1 MAERPS
7 PRQLMKQLLQGDRPP
22 RPLFL
27 PILFSLG
34 ARIENT
40 PLQAFLCNPT
50 KISNSLSRI
59 RTHVQSDGVSCY
71 FDPHLEAEAL
81 GAALE
86 WRADGQPPTLRWPGQ
101 AKKGQLPEGLRPVE
115 QAAKSARITVA
126 TEVIR
131 RLNSLLRDDS
141 LLMAGLTGPFTLA
154 ARITQLEPQE
164 AFQFENY
171 SPAALEI
178 AATLLMQISTECV
191 AAGANLIFIQ
201 EDILPALTEANCD
214 SFAALLAPAIN
225 VIRFYQALP
234 VLRLPE
240 GGGIGGKEEA
250 IFKRVWDCAICAGL
264 DTFESAGTR
273 GMMEAAGVP
282 WGIALPS
289 SAFEAD
295 DRESEKISSR
305 IREVISR
312 IRPAIVTTTGDVP
325 AGIDLK
331 LVLKVLNTVSPGE

>member
-1 MAERPS
+1 
-7 PRQLMKQLLQGDRPP
+7 MKRLLQGDRPL

-40 PLQAFLCNPT
+40 PLQAFLSNPT
-50 KISNSLSRI
+50 KISNSLRRI

-71 FDPHLEAEAL
+71 FDPNLEAEAL

-86 WRADGQPPTLRWPGQ
+86 WRADGQPPALRWPGR
-101 AKKGQLPEGLRPVE
+101 AKKGQLPEGIRPVD
-115 QAAKSARITVA
+115 QAAKSGRITVA
-126 TEVIR
+126 LEVIR

-154 ARITQLEPQE
+154 ARMTQLEPQE
-164 AFQFENY
+164 TFHFENY
-171 SPAALEI
+171 SPAALEL
-178 AATLLMQISTECV
+178 AATLLMQISTDCV

-201 EDILPALTEANCD
+201 EDILPGLTEASCD

-225 VIRFYQALP
+225 VMRFYQALP

-240 GGGIGGKEEA
+240 GGPTDGKEEI
-250 IFKRVWDCAICAGL
+250 IFRRAWDCAICAGF
-264 DTFESAGTR
+264 DAFESAGTR
-273 GMMEAAGVP
+273 GMMEAGVA

-289 SAFEAD
+289 GMFEAE
-295 DRESEKISSR
+295 DRESEKFHSR
-305 IREVISR
+305 IREEIPR

-331 LVLKVLNTVSPGE
+331 RVLKVLNMASHGE